1 MVETKKP
8 AESSML
14 CDRGETQT
22 HDIISYGGERH
33 MFDIIYGHDE
43 AMPPT

>member
-14 CDRGETQT
+14 GDRGETQT
-22 HDIISYGGERH
+22 HDIMSYGWGGRH
-33 MFDIIYGHDE
+33 VL
-43 AMPPT
+43 